1 MRAFDILNKL
11 KWTNQLDRA
20 EIVIL
25 HRGAPDDRKT
35 ISGKEI
41 VELGRD
47 RFLTKDSCIPLHRV
61 LEVRLEGKILWRRH
75 KQE

>member
-47 RFLTKDSCIPLHRV
+47 RFLTQDSCIPLHRV